1 MKRSSRWA
9 SIGIRWRR
17 FASAIGVEIVG
28 DMTTPPVHLDRKLYT
43 QNILTS
49 LNRNGVSARRKDV
62 TYHPEKFNLTTVTED
77 GGRTNIYAIE
87 PPIEI
92 MEVNETHNEKAER
105 LNGRFAMMGIIA
117 ALGAYAVT
125 GQIIPGVW

>member
-1 MKRSSRWA
+1 M
-9 SIGIRWRR
+9 
-17 FASAIGVEIVG
+17 EIVG

-43 QNILTS
+43 RNILTS

-87 PPIEI
+87 PPMEI